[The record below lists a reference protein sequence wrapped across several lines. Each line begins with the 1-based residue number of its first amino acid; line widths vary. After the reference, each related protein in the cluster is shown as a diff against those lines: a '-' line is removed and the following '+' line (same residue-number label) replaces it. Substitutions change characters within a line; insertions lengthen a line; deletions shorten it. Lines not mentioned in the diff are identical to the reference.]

1 MGQREYDDFKLLV
14 KEWKN
19 SHPEEYR
26 AFVEEIGTKSF
37 RVYNKMIALASR
49 YVSGFQKAV
58 RKQILDSSCGS
69 VDLSELVMLNFQVV
83 WEQFGNN
90 LKNKKELSD

>member
-26 AFVEEIGTKSF
+26 IM
-37 RVYNKMIALASR
+37 RRCPYLI
-49 YVSGFQKAV
+49 SGF
-58 RKQILDSSCGS
+58 S
-69 VDLSELVMLNFQVV
+69 M
-83 WEQFGNN
+83 
-90 LKNKKELSD
+90 